1 MFGGITLM
9 RDEINISDDSLDEN
23 DNYDLDSDKVEDLG
37 FISTDKNTRRNIRQN
52 IEEKLEARRLQR
64 SIEEVFNDDL

>member
-1 MFGGITLM
+1 M

-23 DNYDLDSDKVEDLG
+23 DSYDLDNDDIEGLG
-37 FISTDKNTRRNIRQN
+37 FISTQKNTRRNIRQN

-64 SIEEVFNDDL
+64 SIDDVFGDDF